1 MSNKN
6 GKKKFSFPSAYVVLF
21 IVMILAVILTYVI
34 PAGEYSKLTYDG
46 DADVFVITAPDG
58 SVEEMEA
65 TQETLDTLGINATL
79 ENFTGGNIRKPMAV
93 SGTYVPLE
101 QNGQGISDFLMNI
114 PYGVYDCVDIIFFI
128 FMIGGAVGIVN
139 YLGVFNAGITELA
152 RVSKGREQVIIA
164 VVCFLISL
172 GGTTFGM

>member
-65 TQETLDTLGINATL
+65 TQETLDELGINATL

-114 PYGVYDCVDIIFFI
+114 PYGVYDC
-128 FMIGGAVGIVN
+128 GTSAKRG
-139 YLGVFNAGITELA
+139 
-152 RVSKGREQVIIA
+152 K
-164 VVCFLISL
+164 FL
-172 GGTTFGM
+172 

>member
-79 ENFTGGNIRKPMAV
+79 EK
-93 SGTYVPLE
+93 
-101 QNGQGISDFLMNI
+101 
-114 PYGVYDCVDIIFFI
+114 
-128 FMIGGAVGIVN
+128 IGRASCR
-139 YLGVFNAGITELA
+139 E
-152 RVSKGREQVIIA
+152 RV
-164 VVCFLISL
+164 
-172 GGTTFGM
+172 